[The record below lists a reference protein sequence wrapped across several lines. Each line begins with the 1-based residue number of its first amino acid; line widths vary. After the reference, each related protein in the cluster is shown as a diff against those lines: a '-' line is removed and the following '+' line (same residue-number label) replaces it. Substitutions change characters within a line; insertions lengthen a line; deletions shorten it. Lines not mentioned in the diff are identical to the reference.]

1 MNKSALVSR
10 RFVIVGAILLL
21 SAVLTSV
28 WRAGLASLYYF
39 PASFRLEQW
48 DKANVKPQADDL
60 IATASLAKSA
70 LELQPDN
77 PHYLLLNAKINE
89 WSWYSG
95 VLNSSDVAA
104 NEAIYQ
110 KAIALRPSWPVA
122 YADYAYYLAVTQL
135 RLTEAWQ
142 QLMLA
147 RQKGRF
153 LPEVQQKYLAVAF
166 SFWPQLS
173 VAQKADVYQQIE
185 LGMSGAL
192 FATTRA
198 AIQQFNKQQLV
209 CQYLRVK
216 RSAVLPKVQNSLCA
230 RFR

>member
-1 MNKSALVSR
+1 MSNTALLGR
-10 RFVIVGAILLL
+10 RLIIIGCIALLIGAM
-21 SAVLTSV
+21 SMV

-48 DKANVKPQADDL
+48 DKASVKPQADDL
-60 IATASLAKSA
+60 SATAELAQSA
-70 LELQPDN
+70 LALQPDN

-89 WSWYSG
+89 WRWFSG
-95 VLNSSDVAA
+95 VLSSAEIAA
-104 NEAIYQ
+104 NETIYQ

-122 YADYAYYLAVTQL
+122 YADHAYFLAVTQL

-142 QLMLA
+142 QLLMA
-147 RQKGRF
+147 KQKGPY
-153 LPEVQQKYLAVAF
+153 LPEVQQKFLTVAF

-173 VAQKADVYQQIE
+173 VAQKAEVYRLVE
-185 LGMSGAL
+185 VGMSGAL
-192 FATTRA
+192 FNITRA
-198 AIQQFNKQQLV
+198 TVQQFNKQQLV

-216 RSAVLPKVQNSLCA
+216 QSPVWLKVQTNLCA

>member
-1 MNKSALVSR
+1 MSNTTLLGRRLV
-10 RFVIVGAILLL
+10 IIGCMALLL
-21 SAVLTSV
+21 AVMSLV

-48 DKANVKPQADDL
+48 DKVNVKPQADDL
-60 IATASLAKSA
+60 AATAELAQSA
-70 LELQPDN
+70 LALQPDN

-89 WSWYSG
+89 WRWFSG
-95 VLNSSDVAA
+95 VLSSAEVAA

-122 YADYAYYLAVTQL
+122 YADHGYFLAATQL

-142 QLMLA
+142 QLLVA
-147 RQKGRF
+147 RQKGPY
-153 LPEVQQKYLAVAF
+153 LPEVQQKFLAVAF

-173 VAQKADVYQQIE
+173 VAQKAEVYRLIE
-185 LGMSGAL
+185 AGMSGAL
-192 FATTRA
+192 FNITRSTV
-198 AIQQFNKQQLV
+198 QQFNKQQLV

-216 RSAVLPKVQNSLCA
+216 QSPVWHKVQTNLCA